1 MARKI
6 WDFDADL
13 DSIFRIENILDKIS
27 NYFPYILI
35 GIIVM
40 AGILTIGA

>member
-13 DSIFRIENILDKIS
+13 DSIFSIGNILDKIS
-27 NYFPYILI
+27 YYFPFVLI
-35 GIIVM
+35 GVIAV
-40 AGILTIGA
+40 AGIWTIGA

>member
-13 DSIFRIENILDKIS
+13 DSIFSIGNILDKIS
-27 NYFPYILI
+27 YYFRFVLI
-35 GIIVM
+35 GFLMI
-40 AGILTIGA
+40 AGFCTLGV